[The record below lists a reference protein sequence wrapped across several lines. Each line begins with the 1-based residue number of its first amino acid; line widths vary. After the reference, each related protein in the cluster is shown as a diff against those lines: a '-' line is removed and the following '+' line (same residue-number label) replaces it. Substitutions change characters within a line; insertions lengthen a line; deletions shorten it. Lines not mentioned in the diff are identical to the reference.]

1 MSLISKVQSYFYNYY
16 LKQRLKLERFERNA
30 MDFDQTKSI
39 GILFDAT
46 EDNSRKEV
54 MKYAELLSK
63 NGKQVKLLGFINDK
77 LKEASFPFKY
87 FTKQNL
93 SWSLVPKG
101 TEIEE
106 FIKKDF
112 DVLINLYLPD
122 RLIGLKNLPIEYIS
136 TFSKADL
143 RVGPFSENHESYD
156 LIIDTPQGT
165 DLQHLIKQVD
175 FFLNRINSPV
185 YETAVV

>member
-1 MSLISKVQSYFYNYY
+1 MSLISKVQTYFYNYY
-16 LKQRLKLERFERNA
+16 LNKRLKLERFDRNA
-30 MDFDQTKSI
+30 MDFEQAKSI

-46 EDNSRKEV
+46 ENNSRQEV
-54 MKYAELLSK
+54 IKYAELLSK
-63 NGKQVKLLGFINDK
+63 NGKKVKLLGFINNK
-77 LKEASFPFKY
+77 LQEANFSFNS

-93 SWSLVPKG
+93 SWSMIPQG
-101 TEIEE
+101 IAIEE

-112 DVLINLYLPD
+112 DVLINLYLPN
-122 RLIGLKNLPIEYIS
+122 RQGNLGNLPIEYIS
-136 TFSKADL
+136 TFSKAHL

-156 LIIDTPQGT
+156 LIIDTPQGA

>member
-16 LKQRLKLERFERNA
+16 LKQRLKLERFDRNS

-46 EDNSRKEV
+46 ENNSRKEV

-63 NGKQVKLLGFINDK
+63 NGKQVKLLGFINEK

-93 SWSLVPKG
+93 SWSMIPKG
-101 TEIEE
+101 TEIDQ

-112 DVLINLYLPD
+112 DVLINLYLPN
-122 RLIGLKNLPIEYIS
+122 RKLGLVNLPIEYIS
-136 TFSKADL
+136 TFSKAQL
-143 RVGPFSENHESYD
+143 RVGPFSENNDSYD
-156 LIIDTPQGT
+156 LIIDTPKET